1 MRFLNKVSL
10 ALYALLAILFLLSC
24 SASTPPTPTPIPD
37 LTDPEVFNAIMT
49 VVGVSDPSQYTRE
62 DHPFSLLPGSE
73 VWEFSLVARQNVL
86 YTVRFRGVRVNPV
99 GRKYVLNLR
108 GLESGKYAVE
118 ITASSAS
125 AALKLGGAYTS
136 ASSRDSTVF
145 FWIKVTEA
153 NPERVF
159 YISPTGNDAGTGGQ
173 QSPWRTP
180 HLSVAKLV
188 PGDTLIFLDGEYVL
202 SEFDEIIIPPSGTE
216 DAWITLTGAPGFK
229 PSIKGENNLYS
240 AIILSDVSYIKISN
254 LEFTSVTGEYFR
266 DAINGVD
273 GPINH
278 IVLEDLD
285 IHHIDEFG
293 INFRDVE
300 HLQVL
305 DCRIFYCGFGAIG
318 GPPAENDGWRHILI
332 RDCDLSYSGHYYQ
345 GVEDNPLNP
354 YDRPDGLGLEA
365 SDGPIEIV
373 RVTVRHNRG
382 DGLDSKA
389 ANTFI
394 HHCLVS
400 NNYADGIKLWG
411 AGSKV
416 ENTLICG
423 TGDGSLES
431 GWCPFVISYWGA
443 PNATFKLTNVT
454 IADTPDR
461 PSYSAHIQYDSTVP
475 IRVTLKNCIFANA
488 YGTVYANVN
497 VDLIVDHCHFYRPN
511 DAVQLEAHGRTY
523 TADQIAAGQAGVGNS
538 VGNPLFLNPVWASD
552 AFDYHLE
559 GTSPAVDTGTSTGA
573 PSDDL
578 DGTARPLGAGVD
590 KGCYERAGSTPI
602 GEGIVVDH
610 LATNISS
617 IPRNWIEAV
626 KTHSILHYARRSHG
640 SQLNVGAE
648 WLQSQNA
655 LYAYSE
661 NWCAL
666 PEPSNA
672 LRVWNGQTPEIG
684 DYIFP
689 WDYWEAPEG
698 LAVTRAILT
707 ANPSIKYSMWSW
719 CTELDEWSAEQV
731 DAYLAAISAL
741 EAEFPQ
747 VRFIY
752 MTGNA
757 QATGAEGWNRHLRNE
772 QIRAYCRANNKVLY
786 DFADLD
792 CWYQGVQAT
801 TSYAGHTYP
810 IQHNAYASP
819 EYEGTHVNRQSC
831 SVKASALWWL
841 MARLEGWGGI

>member
-1 MRFLNKVSL
+1 VSDPSQYTQEDNPLSLLPGTEIWEFSL
-10 ALYALLAILFLLSC
+10 AALPNVLFTVRFRGARVNPVGRTYTLNLSGLGSGDYPIEITAS
-24 SASTPPTPTPIPD
+24 SASSARQSGGAYTAASSRDSTVYFWLRVTEANPGEVPD

-49 VVGVSDPSQYTRE
+49 VAGVSNPSQYTRE
-62 DHPFSLLPGSE
+62 DHPLSLLPGTGT
-73 VWEFSLVARQNVL
+73 WEFSLAALQNVL
-86 YTVRFRGVRVNPV
+86 FTVRFRGALVNPV
-99 GRKYVLNLR
+99 GRTYTLNLS

-125 AALKLGGAYTS
+125 VAPKSGGAYTS
-136 ASSRDSTVF
+136 PSSRDSTVF
-145 FWIKVTEA
+145 FWI
-153 NPERVF
+153 
-159 YISPTGNDAGTGGQ
+159 
-173 QSPWRTP
+173 
-180 HLSVAKLV
+180 
-188 PGDTLIFLDGEYVL
+188 
-202 SEFDEIIIPPSGTE
+202 
-216 DAWITLTGAPGFK
+216 
-229 PSIKGENNLYS
+229 
-240 AIILSDVSYIKISN
+240 
-254 LEFTSVTGEYFR
+254 
-266 DAINGVD
+266 
-273 GPINH
+273 
-278 IVLEDLD
+278 
-285 IHHIDEFG
+285 
-293 INFRDVE
+293 
-300 HLQVL
+300 
-305 DCRIFYCGFGAIG
+305 
-318 GPPAENDGWRHILI
+318 
-332 RDCDLSYSGHYYQ
+332 
-345 GVEDNPLNP
+345 
-354 YDRPDGLGLEA
+354 
-365 SDGPIEIV
+365 
-373 RVTVRHNRG
+373 RVTV
-382 DGLDSKA
+382 A
-389 ANTFI
+389 
-394 HHCLVS
+394 
-400 NNYADGIKLWG
+400 
-411 AGSKV
+411 
-416 ENTLICG
+416 
-423 TGDGSLES
+423 
-431 GWCPFVISYWGA
+431 
-443 PNATFKLTNVT
+443 
-454 IADTPDR
+454 
-461 PSYSAHIQYDSTVP
+461 
-475 IRVTLKNCIFANA
+475 
-488 YGTVYANVN
+488 
-497 VDLIVDHCHFYRPN
+497 
-511 DAVQLEAHGRTY
+511 
-523 TADQIAAGQAGVGNS
+523 
-538 VGNPLFLNPVWASD
+538 NPV
-552 AFDYHLE
+552 
-559 GTSPAVDTGTSTGA
+559 
-573 PSDDL
+573 
-578 DGTARPLGAGVD
+578 
-590 KGCYERAGSTPI
+590 
-602 GEGIVVDH
+602 EGIVVDH
-610 LATNISS
+610 RTTNLAS
-617 IPRNWIEAV
+617 IPRNWIEVV
-626 KTHSILHYARRSHG
+626 KTNSILHYARRSHG